1 MSKSPA
7 EDIATYCA
15 NQGLGTLGTDIF
27 VNDLPDKPGYPDNLI
42 VFNDT
47 PGFPPDHAMGGPSTN
62 PVFENPTLQVL
73 VQNIYSE
80 TASNNCYN
88 VFQELDGLKDQ
99 TIDSVVYLLVTA
111 LNTPFIIGK
120 DENDRYRVACD
131 FLITRR
137 PVS

>member
-1 MSKSPA
+1 MSKSTA

-15 NQGLGTLGTDIF
+15 NQGIGTLGTDIF
-27 VNDLPDKPGYPDNLI
+27 VNNLPDTPEYPDNLV

-47 PGFPPDHAMGGPSTN
+47 AGFGPDHAMGGPSDN
-62 PVFENPTLQVL
+62 PAFENPSVQVL
-73 VQNIYSE
+73 VQNVYSE
-80 TASNNCYN
+80 TAINTCYD
-88 VFQELDGLKDQ
+88 VFQLLDGLKDQ

-111 LNTPFIIGK
+111 LNSPFIIGK

-131 FLITRR
+131 FLVTRR